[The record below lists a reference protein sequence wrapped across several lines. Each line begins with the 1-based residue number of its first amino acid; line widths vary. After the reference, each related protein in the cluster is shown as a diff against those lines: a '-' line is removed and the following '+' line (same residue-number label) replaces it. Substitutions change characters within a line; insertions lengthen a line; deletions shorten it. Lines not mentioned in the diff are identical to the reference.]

1 MQKIEKTIQKI
12 GGKSYG
18 ILLPKFWIDA
28 LGMKEGT
35 KIILLVS
42 ETEINI
48 RLHHDEDYACPF

>member
-1 MQKIEKTIQKI
+1 MQRIEKTIQKI

-18 ILLPKFWIDA
+18 ILLPKSWIDK

-35 KIILLVS
+35 RIVLLVS

-48 RLHHDEDYACPF
+48 RLHHDEDYQCPF